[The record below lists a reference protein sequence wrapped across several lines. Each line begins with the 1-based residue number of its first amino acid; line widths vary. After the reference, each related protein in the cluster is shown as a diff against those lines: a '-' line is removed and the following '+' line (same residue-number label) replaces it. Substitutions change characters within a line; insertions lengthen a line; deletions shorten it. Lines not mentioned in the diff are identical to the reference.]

1 MSKYLNLE
9 KNPEYAKLKAPAQI
23 IKTGGIVIFPTETVY
38 GIGVNGLNETAI
50 KKLYEV
56 KQRPINKPISLLV
69 NSIDMIEK
77 VAKDISEIE
86 YDLIK
91 KFFPGPLTIVL
102 KKKDCVPDSL
112 TAGFDTVG
120 IRMPENEIALKL
132 IEYAG
137 VPIATPSANISGKPS
152 GTNLK
157 EIMKDFN
164 DNVDYF
170 IDGGLSKI
178 GIASTIV
185 QIIDDI
191 PHILRKGKISEEQII
206 EQILISKQK
215 NLKNTL
221 KNSENIVQY

>member
-9 KNPEYAKLKAPAQI
+9 KNPEYTKLKTPAQI
-23 IKTGGIVIFPTETVY
+23 IRDGGIVIFPTETVY

-56 KQRPINKPISLLV
+56 KQRPINKAISLLV

-120 IRMPENEIALKL
+120 IRMPENDIALKL

-164 DNVDYF
+164 DKVEYF
-170 IDGGLSKI
+170 IDGGESKI
-178 GIASTIV
+178 GVASTIV
-185 QIIDDI
+185 QVINGN
-191 PHILRKGKISEEQII
+191 PCILRKGKISEEQII
-206 EQILISKQK
+206 EQILISRQK
-215 NLKNTL
+215 NM
-221 KNSENIVQY
+221 

>member
-9 KNPEYAKLKAPAQI
+9 KNPKYINLKEPAQI
-23 IKTGGIVIFPTETVY
+23 IQEGGIVIFPTETVY

-69 NSIDMIEK
+69 NSIEMIEK
-77 VAKDISEIE
+77 VAKDITEIE

-91 KFFPGPLTIVL
+91 RFLPGPLTIVL
-102 KKKDCVPDSL
+102 KKKDIVPDIV
-112 TAGFDTVG
+112 TAGFDTIG

-137 VPIATPSANISGKPS
+137 VPIATPSANISGRPS

-157 EIMKDFN
+157 AIMKDFN
-164 DNVDYF
+164 DKVDYF
-170 IDGGLSKI
+170 IDGGISKI
-178 GIASTIV
+178 GVASTIV
-185 QIIDDI
+185 QVVNDN
-191 PHILRKGKISEEQII
+191 PYILRKGKISEEQIK
-206 EQILISKQK
+206 EQVLLSKQK
-215 NLKNTL
+215 NRIIKS
-221 KNSENIVQY
+221 K

>member
-1 MSKYLNLE
+1 MSKYLNVE
-9 KNPEYAKLKAPAQI
+9 EDIEDKKLKEVASI
-23 IKTGGIVIFPTETVY
+23 IREGGIVIFPTETVY

-69 NSIDMIEK
+69 NSIEMIEEI
-77 VAKDISEIE
+77 AKDITEIE

-91 KFFPGPLTIVL
+91 RFFPGPLTIVL
-102 KKKDCVPDSL
+102 KKREIVPDIV
-112 TAGFDTVG
+112 TAGFNTVG

-137 VPIATPSANISGKPS
+137 VPIATPSANISGRPS

-164 DNVDYF
+164 NKVDYF
-170 IDGGLSKI
+170 IDGGISKI
-178 GIASTIV
+178 GVASTIV
-185 QIIDDI
+185 QLINGN
-191 PHILRKGKISEEQII
+191 PYILRKGKISEEQIM
-206 EQILISKQK
+206 EQVLISRQK
-215 NLKNTL
+215 NRIIKG
-221 KNSENIVQY
+221 K

>member
-9 KNPEYAKLKAPAQI
+9 KNPQYINLKEPAQI
-23 IKTGGIVIFPTETVY
+23 IQEGGIVIFPTETVY

-69 NSIDMIEK
+69 NSIEMIEK
-77 VAKDISEIE
+77 VAKDITEIE

-91 KFFPGPLTIVL
+91 RFLPGPLTIVL
-102 KKKDCVPDSL
+102 KKKDIVPDIV
-112 TAGFDTVG
+112 TAGFDTIG

-137 VPIATPSANISGKPS
+137 VPIATPSANISGRPS

-157 EIMKDFN
+157 AIMKDFN
-164 DNVDYF
+164 DKVDYF
-170 IDGGLSKI
+170 IDGGISKI
-178 GIASTIV
+178 GVASTIV
-185 QIIDDI
+185 QVVNDN
-191 PHILRKGKISEEQII
+191 PYILRKGKISEEQIK
-206 EQILISKQK
+206 EQVLLSKQK
-215 NLKNTL
+215 NRIIKG
-221 KNSENIVQY
+221 K

>member
-1 MSKYLNLE
+1 MSKYINLE
-9 KNPEYAKLKAPAQI
+9 KNPEYTKLKEPAQI
-23 IKTGGIVIFPTETVY
+23 IKAGGIVIFPTETVY

-56 KQRPINKPISLLV
+56 KKRPITKPISLLV
-69 NSIDMIEK
+69 NSIEMIEE
-77 VAKDISEIE
+77 VAKDITEIE

-91 KFFPGPLTIVL
+91 KFLPGPLTIVL
-102 KKKDCVPDSL
+102 KKKENVPNIV

-157 EIMKDFN
+157 EIMKDFK

-170 IDGGLSKI
+170 IDGGENKI
-178 GIASTIV
+178 GVASTIL
-185 QIIDDI
+185 QIIDGN
-191 PHILRKGKISEEQII
+191 PHILRKGKISEEQIM
-206 EQILISKQK
+206 EQILISRRKSRIIK
-215 NLKNTL
+215 GK
-221 KNSENIVQY
+221 

>member
-1 MSKYLNLE
+1 MAYLNVE
-9 KNPEYAKLKAPAQI
+9 KYIEDKKLKEVANI
-23 IKTGGIVIFPTETVY
+23 IREGGIVIFPTETVY

-56 KQRPINKPISLLV
+56 KQRPTNKPISLLV
-69 NSIDMIEK
+69 NSIEMIEE
-77 VAKDISEIE
+77 VARDITEIE

-102 KKKDCVPDSL
+102 KKKEIVPDTV

-137 VPIATPSANISGKPS
+137 VPIATPSANISGRPS

-164 DNVDYF
+164 DKVDYF
-170 IDGGLSKI
+170 IDGGISKI
-178 GIASTIV
+178 GVASTIV
-185 QIIDDI
+185 QVINGN
-191 PHILRKGKISEEQII
+191 PYILRKGKISEEQIKR
-206 EQILISKQK
+206 QVLLNKQK
-215 NLKNTL
+215 NKN
-221 KNSENIVQY
+221 

>member
-9 KNPEYAKLKAPAQI
+9 KNPEYINLKEPAQI
-23 IKTGGIVIFPTETVY
+23 IQEGGIVIFPTETVY

-56 KQRPINKPISLLV
+56 KQRPTTKPISLLV
-69 NSIDMIEK
+69 NSIEMIEK
-77 VAKDISEIE
+77 VAKDITEIE

-91 KFFPGPLTIVL
+91 RFLPGPLTIVL
-102 KKKDCVPDSL
+102 KKKDIVPDIV

-120 IRMPENEIALKL
+120 IRMPENEIALNL

-164 DNVDYF
+164 DKVDYF
-170 IDGGLSKI
+170 IDGGISKI
-178 GIASTIV
+178 GMASTIV
-185 QIIDDI
+185 QIIDSN
-191 PHILRKGKISEEQII
+191 PHILRKGKISEEQIK
-206 EQILISKQK
+206 EQILISRQ
-215 NLKNTL
+215 
-221 KNSENIVQY
+221 